1 MPMLTRRQFLKL
13 STGLGAVI
21 SLAGCR
27 TLLDRIGQLG
37 PTSTPTLAPTPTSL
51 PTPGSTPTT
60 APSSLPT
67 PPASAVQSPL
77 ATSQS
82 AEPAA
87 KAAAAVPP
95 DIILT
100 PPGSGSKL
108 GLHVVFG
115 PRDGLDEFLARC
127 AGAGHP
133 VALVKCVD
141 DFEAAFKAKAVG
153 DQTLTVGRVNA
164 AFPSRGM
171 KIDLQ
176 AWEPAEFSPPPGTSY
191 TTAQEAAQQ
200 YYAFVKPTWDLNPVI
215 DVWETFNEFSWHW
228 DWQADFYIALMD
240 LAEADGYRLGL
251 FSASAGNPPEEFYP
265 AITRA
270 CQRAKAHGDH
280 ILCLHEYNLD
290 GLLKDAS
297 TSMVTRYRWL
307 YAYLQEQDAVIPL
320 VISEAGENAGGGFS
334 GVEHFMQDF
343 TWYDH
348 QLSRDDYVIGCA
360 AWTLGDW
367 SGANFQ
373 AALPA
378 LGEYISG
385 EYVIRH
391 YPPRAYLPLII
402 HNPID

>member
-1 MPMLTRRQFLKL
+1 MLTRRQFLKL
-13 STGLGAVI
+13 SGGVGAVI

-27 TLLDRIGQLG
+27 TLLDRIGQLR
-37 PTSTPTLAPTPTSL
+37 PTSPPTA
-51 PTPGSTPTT
+51 TPTT
-60 APSSLPT
+60 PPTQTPAPTSMPSVLA
-67 PPASAVQSPL
+67 PPVQSPL
-77 ATSQS
+77 ATPQS

-87 KAAAAVPP
+87 KSAATLPP

-100 PPGSGSKL
+100 PPSGGSKI

-127 AGAGHP
+127 AGAGQP

-141 DFEAAFKAKAVG
+141 DFEAAFKAKEVNG
-153 DQTLTVGRVNA
+153 KTLTVGRVNA

-176 AWEPAEFSPPPGTSY
+176 AWEPPEFHPPPGTSY
-191 TTAQEAAQQ
+191 TTAPEAAQQ
-200 YYAFVKPTWDLNPVI
+200 YYALVKPTWQLNPVI
-215 DVWETFNEFSWHW
+215 DVWEAFNEFSWHW

-240 LAEADGYRLGL
+240 LAEADGYRVGL
-251 FSASAGNPPEEFYP
+251 YSASAGNPPEEFYP
-265 AITRA
+265 AIGRA

-280 ILCLHEYNLD
+280 ILCLHEYNLA
-290 GLLKDAS
+290 GLLKNAPP
-297 TSMVTRYRWL
+297 SMVTRYRRL
-307 YAYLQEQDAVIPL
+307 YQFLREQDAVIPL

-334 GVEHFMQDF
+334 GVETFMQDF
-343 TWYDH
+343 AWYDQ

-367 SGANFQ
+367 SGANIQ

-378 LGEYISG
+378 LGDYISG